1 MLGAVERLGH
11 SSLLISRALG
21 GDLCSITSS
30 FYLNQPRSNFQ
41 WWGIEFGKRSA
52 VPRVLFIV
60 TLETRCGHVIIMLM
74 QPSEWLLVLVPPDT
88 WLIDINH
95 DKKLWNLIS
104 FFQNQ
109 HVYSI
114 FRVKIWKNTLSAS
127 HLYIA
132 VIFIA
137 NGSKRFS
144 SHICCR
150 RPALHTAG
158 VKYFKTKLSS
168 NWSRDDESNQRR
180 AETKYLIIIS
190 LIQSE

>member
-30 FYLNQPRSNFQ
+30 FYLYQPRSNFQ

-52 VPRVLFIV
+52 VPTVLFIV

-158 VKYFKTKLSS
+158 VKYFKTKLNSK
-168 NWSRDDESNQRR
+168 WGRDDESNQRR
-180 AETKYLIIIS
+180 AEMKY
-190 LIQSE
+190 